1 MLQSALLVAF
11 VLVTQS
17 APAPQPPARDGA
29 AVKGT
34 ASIKGRVTAVDSGRP
49 IRRVQIRLSSP
60 DLTESKSMST
70 TAEGIFEFKDLP
82 AGRYTVSADRPGF
95 LRLQY
100 GQRRPGEP
108 GRPLQ
113 VADGERITDADIAL
127 PRTSTISGRVT
138 DEVGDPLPAVSIFP
152 TQWRF
157 FRGKRQLVRVSGG
170 IAFNETD
177 ETGQFRITGLEPGDY
192 FVMGTTR
199 TTWTVDGKPN
209 ERIGFLPTFAPG
221 TANAAEA
228 LRVRVG
234 VGQDLNIGDF
244 ALVPG
249 RVATIAGTA
258 VKADGQ
264 PLTGE
269 TVNRSQVFE
278 GPGGSSSFGM
288 AGAKVNPDGT
298 FLIKDVAPGEYRLTI
313 RAPAEKGSPVVEGAT
328 VTVSVMGE
336 DVTGVTL
343 VAGSGGGLSGRV
355 VTDTGAPL
363 AMSDQQRM
371 RVSVRPLDPS
381 STYSY
386 FDNDNGRVRDDG
398 TFEVNGVFGMNRV
411 TVGPLAQGWALKSIE
426 YQGKDFADVPV
437 DIRGAERLDG
447 LTVILSKNLPALRG
461 TLLDDR
467 QQPAEG
473 TVLLFPE
480 DHRKWAEE
488 SRLTRT
494 TRPDLKGAFE
504 FRNVIP
510 GDYLVV
516 PLAYVRDGD
525 WADPEFLENLRDKA
539 KRVRVDESGAP
550 ALALVLSAER

>member
-1 MLQSALLVAF
+1 MLLLVASL
-11 VLVTQS
+11 LVAVQAVQPAQ
-17 APAPQPPARDGA
+17 APVRDGA
-29 AVKGT
+29 ATKGT
-34 ASIKGRVTAVDSGRP
+34 ASIKGRVTAADTGRP
-49 IRRVQIRLSSP
+49 VRRVQVRVSSP
-60 DLTESKSMST
+60 DLTEAKSMST
-70 TAEGIFEFKDLP
+70 TAEGVFEFKDLP
-82 AGRYTVSADRPGF
+82 AGRYTISATRPGY
-95 LRLQY
+95 LTLQY

-108 GRPLQ
+108 GRPVQL
-113 VADGERITDADIAL
+113 ADGERIANADIAL

-152 TQWRF
+152 AQWKY

-199 TTWTVDGKPN
+199 STWTVDGKPN

-228 LRVRVG
+228 LRVKVG
-234 VGQDLNIGDF
+234 VGQDVNIGDF
-244 ALVPG
+244 PLVPG

-258 VKADGQ
+258 VKANGQ
-264 PLTGE
+264 PLAGE

-278 GPGGSSSFGM
+278 GPGSSSSFGM

-313 RAPAEKGSPVVEGAT
+313 RAPAEKGSTVVEGAT

-336 DVTGVTL
+336 DVSGVML
-343 VAGSGGGLSGRV
+343 VAGSGGSLSGRV

-371 RVSVRPLDPS
+371 RVSARPLDPS
-381 STYSY
+381 SAYSH

-398 TFEVNGVFGMNRV
+398 TFEVIGVFGASKIS
-411 TVGPLAQGWALKSIE
+411 VGPLAQGWALKSIE
-426 YQGKDFADVPV
+426 YQGKDFADMPV
-437 DIRGAERLDG
+437 DVRGGERLEG
-447 LTVILSKNLPALRG
+447 LTVVLSKSLPALRG
-461 TLLDDR
+461 TLLDQR
-467 QQPAEG
+467 NQPAEG
-473 TVLLFPE
+473 TVLLFP
-480 DHRKWAEE
+480 DDPRKWAEE

-494 TRPDLKGAFE
+494 VRPDLKGAFE

-510 GDYLVV
+510 GDYLIV
-516 PLAYVRDGD
+516 PLAYVREGE
-525 WADPEFLENLRDKA
+525 WADPEFLENLRERA
-539 KRVRVDESGAP
+539 KRVRVEESGAS
-550 ALALVLSAER
+550 AVALVLPSER

>member
-1 MLQSALLVAF
+1 MVASVVLAALVLSQS
-11 VLVTQS
+11 TS
-17 APAPQPPARDGA
+17 ATHQPARDGA
-29 AVKGT
+29 ATKGT
-34 ASIKGRVTAVDSGRP
+34 ASVKGRVTAADSGRP
-49 IRRVQIRLSSP
+49 VRRVQVRLSSP
-60 DLTESKSMST
+60 DLTEGKSIST

-82 AGRYTVSADRPGF
+82 AGRYTISASRPGF
-95 LRLQY
+95 LSLQY

-113 VADGERITDADIAL
+113 LAEGERIANADLAL

-138 DEVGDPLPAVSIFP
+138 DEVGDPLPGVSIFP
-152 TQWRF
+152 AQWKF
-157 FRGKRQLVRVSGG
+157 FRGRRQLVRVSGG

-192 FVMGTTR
+192 FVLGTTR
-199 TTWTVDGKPN
+199 TTWTVDGKPD
-209 ERIGFLPTFAPG
+209 ERIGFLPTYAPG

-228 LRVRVG
+228 LRVKVG
-234 VGQDLNIGDF
+234 VGQDVNVGDF
-244 ALVPG
+244 PLVPG
-249 RVATIAGTA
+249 RVATITGIATRA
-258 VKADGQ
+258 NGQ
-264 PLTGE
+264 PLAGE

-288 AGAKVNPDGT
+288 AGGKVNPDGS
-298 FLIKDVAPGEYRLTI
+298 FVIKDVSPGEYRLSI
-313 RAPAEKGSPVVEGAT
+313 RAPLEKDGPVEGAT

-336 DVTGVTL
+336 PVTGVTL
-343 VAGSGGGLSGRV
+343 VTGNGGTLTGRV
-355 VTDTGAPL
+355 ITDTGAPL

-381 STYSY
+381 MTYSH

-398 TFEVNGVFGMNRV
+398 GFQVTGVFGANRIS
-411 TVGPLAQGWALKSIE
+411 VGPLAQGWALKSIE

-437 DIRGAERLDG
+437 DIRGGERLEG
-447 LTVILSKNLPALRG
+447 LTVVLSKTLPVLRG

-467 QQPAEG
+467 NQPAEG

-525 WADPEFLENLRDKA
+525 WADPEFLENLRDRA
-539 KRVRVDESGAP
+539 KRVRVDDSGAAP
-550 ALALVLSAER
+550 LALVLPAER